1 MIGLFKRQ
9 KTKTKKK
16 QKKAMWHLI
25 NEEAGYFPSYDQKI
39 QLKTETGTTTN
50 P

>member
-1 MIGLFKRQ
+1 
-9 KTKTKKK
+9 
-16 QKKAMWHLI
+16 MWQLI

-39 QLKTETGTTTN
+39 QLKMETGTITD